1 MRLRSVIQLLRVEQW
16 TKNLFVFLPLFFGG
30 KLMEGDLLL
39 QCSAAFLA
47 FSLAAS
53 SVYCFNDVI
62 DVDTDRSHHKKCRR
76 PLASGALSISTAYLL
91 MAGCLTGSV
100 LVSSFLVDE
109 GKIQLL
115 ALLGFY
121 YLMNIAYSI
130 KLKSF
135 AIVDVMII
143 ALGFVLR
150 ILVGGAVTGTRLSE
164 WIVIMTFL
172 LALLLAF
179 AKRRDDVVL
188 FESTGIAPRKNTDRY
203 NIGFLNQIMSVL
215 ASVTMIAYIMYT
227 LSPQVKERFGSDH
240 IYITALFVLAGI
252 IRYLQVTLVDLK
264 SGDPTEVLLKDRFI
278 QLCIT
283 GWMATFLFIIYL

>member
-1 MRLRSVIQLLRVEQW
+1 MRLRSIIQLLRVEQW
-16 TKNLFVFLPLFFGG
+16 TKNIFVFLPLFFSG
-30 KLMEGDLLL
+30 KLMEGNLLL

-47 FSLAAS
+47 FSFAAS
-53 SVYCFNDVI
+53 SVYCFNDLI
-62 DVDTDRSHHKKCRR
+62 DVDSDRLHHKKRDR
-76 PLASGALSISTAYLL
+76 PLASGALSVGTAYLL
-91 MAGCLTGSV
+91 MAICLGISLLTTFL
-100 LVSSFLVDE
+100 LVEE
-109 GKIQLL
+109 GKMQLL
-115 ALLGFY
+115 SLLGFY
-121 YLMNIAYSI
+121 YVMNIAYSL

-150 ILVGGAVTGTRLSE
+150 VFVGGAVTDIWLSE

-188 FESTGIAPRKNTDRY
+188 FESTGVATRKNTDRY
-203 NIGFLNQIMSVL
+203 NMEFLNQIMTVL

-227 LSPQVKERFGSDH
+227 LSPQVIARFDSDH
-240 IYITALFVLAGI
+240 VYITALFVLAGI

-264 SGDPTEVLLKDRFI
+264 SGNPTEVLLKDRFI
-278 QLCIT
+278 QLCIA